1 MGEILNEYENRLSHI
16 HLYGQ
21 VGVCWSLCPPVSA
34 DNVIAHTLVRTSGS
48 LLGLVSLTV
57 SARTYK
63 PLKGSKGILLVLLS
77 VDPRLS
83 ITVGLLDKFDVIVIQ
98 MAVINWSLKVT
109 PIGYV

>member
-1 MGEILNEYENRLSHI
+1 M
-16 HLYGQ
+16 
-21 VGVCWSLCPPVSA
+21 
-34 DNVIAHTLVRTSGS
+34 
-48 LLGLVSLTV
+48 
-57 SARTYK
+57 
-63 PLKGSKGILLVLLS
+63 VLLS